1 MFGPKKHKV
10 SKEDL
15 KKSVINANTKLV
27 SANKRLE
34 GDINAKEE
42 RLKALDK
49 EYNKCKEALKETK
62 EMKVLAENDL
72 NGIHTD
78 ITGLDNA
85 AKEALS
91 RLASLSEE
99 VKALESKHKKLQDK
113 NDTLETSIKSLE
125 ERKVEFE
132 KYTKSLNQLKEE
144 ELQGQETLELL
155 AIELNELE
163 DGVESYISRKSAAK
177 GEFDT
182 FKEKIAREKETAL
195 EELKSIKDRMADAT
209 LQSGKEMGRLD
220 KAIADRMTELQDMD
234 SLIAKKDYEFLTIQS
249 KLAFVEE
256 ETKEAK
262 DKADRIV
269 SQAQEKATK
278 IKLDFKDWKVEALDE
293 VARLKIKGKIE
304 NINKAGLKE
313 ILDG

>member
-15 KKSVINANTKLV
+15 KKSVVNANTKLV

-34 GDINAKEE
+34 ESINAKEGK
-42 RLKALDK
+42 LKTLNK
-49 EYNKCKEALKETK
+49 EYDKCKEALKETE

-72 NGIHTD
+72 NSIHTD
-78 ITGLDNA
+78 IIGLDNA
-85 AKEALS
+85 IKEALS

-99 VKALESKHKKLQDK
+99 VKALEDKNKKLQVK
-113 NDTLETSIKSLE
+113 EEKIVSSIKALE
-125 ERKVEFE
+125 EKESNFE
-132 KYTKSLNQLKEE
+132 KHTESLRQIKKE

-163 DGVESYISRKSAAK
+163 GGVESYISRKSAAK
-177 GEFDT
+177 GEFDA
-182 FKEKIAREKETAL
+182 FKEKIAREKETIL
-195 EELKSIKDRMADAT
+195 DELKSIKDRMANET
-209 LQSGKEMGRLD
+209 LYSGKEMGRLD
-220 KAIADRMTELQDMD
+220 RAIADRMTELQDMD

-256 ETKEAK
+256 ETKDAK

-278 IKLDFKDWKVEALDE
+278 IKLDFKDWKIEALDE

-304 NINKAGLKE
+304 NINKAGLKDV
-313 ILDG
+313 LDG